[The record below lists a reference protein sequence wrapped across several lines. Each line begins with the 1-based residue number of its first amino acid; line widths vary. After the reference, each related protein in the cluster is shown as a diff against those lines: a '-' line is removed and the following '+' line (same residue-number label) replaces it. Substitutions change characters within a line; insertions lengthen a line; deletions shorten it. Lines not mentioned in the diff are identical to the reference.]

1 MTETADLGALQG
13 VVQKLDRAER
23 ENALALQ
30 ADIAANAAAKK
41 QRSFIDELE
50 EKVMAQTAVAAAA
63 SGTPEQARE
72 MLSKARAKAMQA
84 AANGADTG
92 VLDAMVFQMQH
103 LTKIAEENRARERRG
118 GEDRSAAALQFLAAL
133 GQR

>member
-1 MTETADLGALQG
+1 MTEAADLGALQG
-13 VVQKLDRAER
+13 VVQKIDRAER
-23 ENALALQ
+23 ENARALQ
-30 ADIAANAAAKK
+30 ADIAANAEAKK

-84 AANGADTG
+84 VANGADTG

-103 LTKIAEENRARERRG
+103 LTKIAEENRDRERRG
-118 GEDRSAAALQFLAAL
+118 GEDRSAAALPFVSVL
-133 GQR
+133 GQV